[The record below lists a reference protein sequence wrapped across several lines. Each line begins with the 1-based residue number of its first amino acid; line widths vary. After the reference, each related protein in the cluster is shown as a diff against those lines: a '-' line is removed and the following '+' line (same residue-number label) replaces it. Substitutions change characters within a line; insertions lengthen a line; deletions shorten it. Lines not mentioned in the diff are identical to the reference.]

1 MKNPLQT
8 ILQELKDSSNFRTL
22 FAQKHQDL
30 EIQKNGKWLFNLAS
44 NDYLNLANNQEFIHG
59 FLDSELFKKNCFFS
73 SSSSRSLSG
82 NFEIYEAFERHLD
95 SLYHKKALLFNS
107 G

>member
-44 NDYLNLANNQEFIHG
+44 NDYLNLASNQEFIHE

-82 NFEIYEAFERHLD
+82 NFEIYEAFESHFGIPL
-95 SLYHKKALLFNS
+95 SQKSSTF
-107 G
+107 